1 MDALAAPTGDDRLL
15 SCLAVMVREG
25 ASDLF
30 LLAGAPPTIK
40 RQGAFAPITQ
50 APLSALQARELALSV
65 LTPAQAEQFA
75 QQKECDLAFDAP
87 GVGRFRLNLLVH
99 RGQVGLVARYVPPSV
114 APLEALG
121 LPSVLQQLA
130 LLKSGLV
137 LAVGAAGSGKTTAVA
152 SMLDHRNR
160 TMAGHILTI
169 EDPIEYLHSHQRS
182 LVTQREVGI
191 DTLSYDEALRHAMR
205 EAPNAIL
212 IGEIRDRIT
221 MQHAMHYAES
231 GHLCL
236 STLHAANASQAIQ
249 RILNFFPDSARQQ
262 LLMDL
267 SLNLRAVV
275 ALRLITGTRGQL
287 VPATEVMLQTPYVAD
302 LIQKGQIDELKTAI
316 RRGAEPG
323 MGSFDQS
330 LFALQESGAISA
342 AEAVAH
348 ADSRTDLALRM
359 RLASGVAGGD
369 AAVGAGPA
377 P

>member
-1 MDALAAPTGDDRLL
+1 MDTLAAPTGDDRLL

-50 APLSALQARELALSV
+50 APLSTLQARELALSV

-99 RGQVGLVARYVPPSV
+99 RGQVGLVARYVPPAV
-114 APLEALG
+114 ASLEALG
-121 LPSVLQQLA
+121 LPPVLQQLA

-137 LAVGAAGSGKTTAVA
+137 LAVGAAGSGKTTTVA

-160 TMAGHILTI
+160 TVAGHILTI
-169 EDPIEYLHSHQRS
+169 EDPIEYLHVHQRS

-249 RILNFFPDSARQQ
+249 RILNFFPDTARQQ

-275 ALRLITGTRGQL
+275 ALRLIAGTRGRL

-302 LIQKGQIDELKTAI
+302 LLQKGQIDELKTAI
-316 RRGAEPG
+316 RRGGEPG

-342 AEAVAH
+342 AEAIAH
-348 ADSRTDLALRM
+348 ADSRTDLTLRM

-369 AAVGAGPA
+369 AAAGG
-377 P
+377 